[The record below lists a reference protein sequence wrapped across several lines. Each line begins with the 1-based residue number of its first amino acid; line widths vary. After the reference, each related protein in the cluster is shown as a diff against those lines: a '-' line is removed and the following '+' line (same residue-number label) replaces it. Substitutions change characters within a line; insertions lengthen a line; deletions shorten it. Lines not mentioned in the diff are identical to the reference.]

1 MTQQQAKALIIK
13 YNKGECTESERA
25 LLDTWLT
32 QLNQDKPNISEEKL
46 NQISRD
52 IQTNLFEP
60 RQKSKIIRLSV
71 TIAAIAALTIIA
83 LNTWLYRPMNYVV
96 INKPKTTDIRPGT
109 NRATLKLSNGKTMEL
124 RNDQNGIIVSVNT
137 IQYNDS
143 TRIQSAPPGAVQTIT
158 TPKGGQYQ
166 IELPDHTKVWL
177 NAETALEYTADLNSK
192 NNERRVQLLSGEAYF
207 EVAKDT
213 KKPFIVI
220 SGDQQVLVLGTHF
233 NISAYPNQK
242 TIKTSLLEGSV
253 KVTTAKGNVSK
264 SLRPGQQA
272 INSANRLQIKKA
284 DTELETAWKRGKTEF
299 ENADLKTVMGMLERW
314 YDVETIYQTSN
325 TESRFTGTVSRNKN
339 ITAVLQLL
347 ESTGEVHFKIQGR
360 KVIVMK

>member
-220 SGDQQVLVLGTHF
+220 SGDQQVLVLGT
-233 NISAYPNQK
+233 
-242 TIKTSLLEGSV
+242 
-253 KVTTAKGNVSK
+253 
-264 SLRPGQQA
+264 
-272 INSANRLQIKKA
+272 
-284 DTELETAWKRGKTEF
+284 
-299 ENADLKTVMGMLERW
+299 
-314 YDVETIYQTSN
+314 
-325 TESRFTGTVSRNKN
+325 
-339 ITAVLQLL
+339 
-347 ESTGEVHFKIQGR
+347 
-360 KVIVMK
+360 